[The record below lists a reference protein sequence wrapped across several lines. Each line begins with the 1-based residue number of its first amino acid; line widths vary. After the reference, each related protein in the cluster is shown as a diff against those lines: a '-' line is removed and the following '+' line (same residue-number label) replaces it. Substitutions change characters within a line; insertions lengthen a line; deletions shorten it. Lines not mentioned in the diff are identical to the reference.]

1 MLDYHMHCQYSADSP
16 ASLRTQLE
24 AAQAAGLKEICFT
37 DHVDFDGSGL
47 PPADIAA
54 RDREL
59 QALLPDYH
67 RLSQAERERAERLA
81 AEAAAR
87 NNDTE
92 NGKD

>member
-24 AAQAAGLKEICFT
+24 AAQAAGLKELCFT

-54 RDREL
+54 RDRVAVVGGVEKL
-59 QALLPDYH
+59 YGGPVTATDRCRGPGGQADGPAG
-67 RLSQAERERAERLA
+67 RSRSA
-81 AEAAAR
+81 
-87 NNDTE
+87 
-92 NGKD
+92 

>member
-24 AAQAAGLKEICFT
+24 AAQAAGLQEICFT

-59 QALLPDYH
+59 QALLPDYPALTV
-67 RLSQAERERAERLA
+67 RRGAEVGMKDAATAQAAWQAIGQL
-81 AEAAAR
+81 
-87 NNDTE
+87 
-92 NGKD
+92 

>member
-24 AAQAAGLKEICFT
+24 AAQAAGLQEICFT

-59 QALLPDYH
+59 QACCRIIPRSPSDGG
-67 RLSQAERERAERLA
+67 RRWA
-81 AEAAAR
+81 
-87 NNDTE
+87 
-92 NGKD
+92 